1 MNNQQSF
8 YLNVMKILKS
18 YDPSF
23 ELKELD
29 QLTQDQLTR
38 YINNIKNKY
47 TTFWKHTLINS
58 SKLSFLSSF
67 KSEFKLEEYLS
78 STKNPSHRR
87 LLSKFRTSSHKLH
100 IESGRY
106 NKTPREQRLCE
117 YCDTNEIEDE
127 YHFTLSCKYY
137 EQQRNDLT
145 NTLQNDFNVPINFQT
160 TDDLLNILSSNNPD
174 LLNIFSKFLFVCFK
188 KRNECLETRLHS
200 K

>member
-1 MNNQQSF
+1 
-8 YLNVMKILKS
+8 MKILKS

-23 ELKELD
+23 ELNELEPI
-29 QLTQDQLTR
+29 TQDQLTR

-47 TTFWKHTLINS
+47 TTFWKHTRINS

-78 STKNPSHRR
+78 SIKNPSPRR

-100 IESGRY
+100 IEIL
-106 NKTPREQRLCE
+106 NPDDTTKTPREQRLCE

-137 EQQRNDLT
+137 EQQRM
-145 NTLQNDFNVPINFQT
+145 I
-160 TDDLLNILSSNNPD
+160 
-174 LLNIFSKFLFVCFK
+174 
-188 KRNECLETRLHS
+188 
-200 K
+200 